1 MAVTDTQDE
10 ICQIESDLE
19 KLRRRYVNLDRSGH
33 RMKVTYFVFLAALL
47 ALVMAGAAVGNWFA
61 LAASAF
67 VLVMAC
73 IMGYAYRHERW
84 IDRACRYGIARN
96 EAMLV
101 EDMVAKRMARLAELK
116 GERK

>member
-1 MAVTDTQDE
+1 MGTLPGSLPWLLGINE
-10 ICQIESDLE
+10 ICQIES
-19 KLRRRYVNLDRSGH
+19 
-33 RMKVTYFVFLAALL
+33 
-47 ALVMAGAAVGNWFA
+47 
-61 LAASAF
+61 
-67 VLVMAC
+67 
-73 IMGYAYRHERW
+73 AYRHERW